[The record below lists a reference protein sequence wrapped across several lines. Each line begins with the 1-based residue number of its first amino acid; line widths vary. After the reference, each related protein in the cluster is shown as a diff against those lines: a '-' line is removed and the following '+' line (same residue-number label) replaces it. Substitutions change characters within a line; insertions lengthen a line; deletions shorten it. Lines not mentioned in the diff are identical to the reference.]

1 MLLLLLVFAV
11 AASVDGALLLLLLL
25 LRFVLKHCCRKIG
38 LILTLVLQNLLID
51 QFDSK
56 LSATAASSVA
66 NAALLFLN
74 KVRVPPSHTKASAT
88 AASDLRN
95 DATLPAAPNQFRFTA
110 ALAAATA

>member
-1 MLLLLLVFAV
+1 MVFAV

-25 LRFVLKHCCRKIG
+25 LRLFLLLLPIG
-38 LILTLVLQNLLID
+38 LILTLVLQNLLIN

-56 LSATAASSVA
+56 MSATAASSVA

-95 DATLPAAPNQFRFTA
+95 DATLLPAPNQFRFTA
-110 ALAAATA
+110 ALAAATT

>member
-1 MLLLLLVFAV
+1 MVFAV

-25 LRFVLKHCCRKIG
+25 LRLFLLLLPIG
-38 LILTLVLQNLLID
+38 LILTLVLQNLLIN

-74 KVRVPPSHTKASAT
+74 KMRVPATPS
-88 AASDLRN
+88 L
-95 DATLPAAPNQFRFTA
+95 AAPGAAFRLPTPKPPR
-110 ALAAATA
+110 LRRQI